1 MRFPHQAQAFLRSK
15 IFFAALASLVVLGV
29 ALVAALTWF
38 KAERL
43 APLLSTPDAAPPYRG
58 SGGPRG
64 QPILIDNVLSITIG
78 GRESRGA
85 EGPGNRFALA
95 VHAVEIPTCGRFPRL
110 LSRRSAP
117 AGPQIDS

>member
-43 APLLSTPDAAPPYRG
+43 QRSAHLDQYARRHLPHRRRAARPDARGVPQPGYRA
-58 SGGPRG
+58 R
-64 QPILIDNVLSITIG
+64 
-78 GRESRGA
+78 RGA
-85 EGPGNRFALA
+85 P
-95 VHAVEIPTCGRFPRL
+95 
-110 LSRRSAP
+110 
-117 AGPQIDS
+117 